1 MPTSST
7 VHRPG
12 AADESARAGRRGTF
26 NHFAGDLG
34 NQALQDVARAIRA
47 GDAVTADVGRALSSE
62 RPGTRP
68 GKGGAGRL
76 TRLGRFLPGRR

>member
-1 MPTSST
+1 MPTYST

-26 NHFAGDLG
+26 NHFAVDLG
-34 NQALQDVARAIRA
+34 NQTLQDVARAIRA
-47 GDAVTADVGRALSSE
+47 GDAVTADVGRASSSE
-62 RPGTRP
+62 RP

-76 TRLGRFLPGRR
+76 TRLGRYLPGQR